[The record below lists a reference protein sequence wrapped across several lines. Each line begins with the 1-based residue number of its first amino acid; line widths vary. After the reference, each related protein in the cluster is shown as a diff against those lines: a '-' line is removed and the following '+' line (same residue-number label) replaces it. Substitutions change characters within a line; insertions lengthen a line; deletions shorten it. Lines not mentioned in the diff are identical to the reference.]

1 MYNRHNM
8 IEFVLAVVFV
18 LWLLGFVQ
26 VGFLDMVLFSFN
38 GQAIDIKDILIFL
51 LIVWLIGLLPRPFR
65 EIIAVLFVLWL
76 LSLFGIVAI
85 AGLTDIIIFAIV
97 VGAVVY
103 LLKR

>member
-1 MYNRHNM
+1 M
-8 IEFVLAVVFV
+8 IEFVLAVIFV

-26 VGFLDMVLFSFN
+26 VDLLSQILFSFN
-38 GQAIDIKDILIFL
+38 GQTIDIKDVLIFL

-65 EIIAVLFVLWL
+65 EIVAVLFVLWL

-85 AGLTDIIIFAIV
+85 AGLTDIIIFAVV
-97 VGAVVY
+97 VGAIVY